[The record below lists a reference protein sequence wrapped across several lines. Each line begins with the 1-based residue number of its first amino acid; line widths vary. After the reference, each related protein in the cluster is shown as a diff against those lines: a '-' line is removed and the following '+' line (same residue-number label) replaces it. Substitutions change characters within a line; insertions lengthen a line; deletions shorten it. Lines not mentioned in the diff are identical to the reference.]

1 MRSAPSMGT
10 IILLSFGI
18 FLSGGSPVWAKETES
33 IQIRQHVEVDS
44 LQEAMKHYSWAK
56 GHERNGVYEDA
67 IEQYRKAISY
77 DPNNPKMHYAL
88 GNVYYKTKCTEEA
101 KTSYL
106 MAVSADS
113 TYINAHYMLAKLYHA
128 EADYDAAISEYEKIV
143 DLKPDRVEVRRSLAE
158 LYRYRGREDD
168 ALRAYMEL
176 SQYVKDD
183 PEIFILTGQL
193 LEKAQKVGQKL
204 ERKVLKA
211 ERKTLEIERKAERIE
226 EAIEAYQCAWA
237 LRPDD
242 MATLET
248 IARLQFQ
255 TEDHEEALKSY
266 WFLADQDTTNYAFL
280 VRIVELAE
288 KTECPDDLV
297 RGLKRLFL
305 LRPEDAVPVMKL
317 AQLHFDAGRF
327 DLAKKWIDRGLVLS
341 PENGRL
347 RTLNGDYYL
356 KVGNQRILAFKEF
369 ELARA
374 DPVWKTYAEQRI
386 ASIQYETSEEKRQ
399 QEEAEKKAFFDRG
412 KKVE

>member
-1 MRSAPSMGT
+1 MQSASHIGMIFVLTLG
-10 IILLSFGI
+10 ILLSEGYSV
-18 FLSGGSPVWAKETES
+18 LAKETES
-33 IQIRQHVEVDS
+33 IQIRQDVEVDS

-88 GNVYYKTKCTEEA
+88 GNVYYKMKRTQGA
-101 KTSYL
+101 KASYL
-106 MAVSADS
+106 MAARADS
-113 TYINAHYMLAKLYHA
+113 TYLNAHYMLAKLYHA
-128 EADYDAAISEYEKIV
+128 EADYDAAISDYEKII
-143 DLKPDRVEVRRSLAE
+143 DLKPDRVDVRRSLAE

-183 PEIFILTGQL
+183 PEIFALTGSL
-193 LEKAQKVGQKL
+193 L
-204 ERKVLKA
+204 
-211 ERKTLEIERKAERIE
+211 RKAERTE
-226 EAIEAYQCAWA
+226 EAISAYQHAWA

-242 MATLET
+242 IATLET
-248 IARLQFQ
+248 IAQLQVQ
-255 TEDHEEALKSY
+255 TEDTEEAMKSY
-266 WFLADQDTTNYAFL
+266 WILSEHDTTNHAFL
-280 VRIVELAE
+280 VKIVELAE
-288 KTECPDDLV
+288 KTECTDDLI
-297 RGLKRLFL
+297 RGLKGLIL
-305 LRPEDAVPVMKL
+305 LRTGDAVPVMKL

-327 DLAKKWIDRGLVLS
+327 DQAKKWIDRGLALTPKS
-341 PENGRL
+341 GRL

-374 DPVWKTYAEQRI
+374 DPVWKIYAEQRI
-386 ASIQYETSEEKRQ
+386 ASIQYEASEEKRQ

>member
-1 MRSAPSMGT
+1 M
-10 IILLSFGI
+10 
-18 FLSGGSPVWAKETES
+18 AKETES
-33 IQIRQHVEVDS
+33 IQIRQDVEVDS

-88 GNVYYKTKCTEEA
+88 GNVYYKMKHTEEA
-101 KTSYL
+101 KAFYL

-143 DLKPDRVEVRRSLAE
+143 ALKPDRVEVRRSLAE

-193 LEKAQKVGQKL
+193 LEKVRKAEQKALETEQKV
-204 ERKVLKA
+204 ERKVL
-211 ERKTLEIERKAERIE
+211 EIERNAKRIE

-248 IARLQFQ
+248 IARLQVQ
-255 TEDHEEALKSY
+255 TEDREEALKSY
-266 WFLADQDTTNYAFL
+266 WLLADQDTTNYAFL

-288 KTECPDDLV
+288 KTECTDDLI

-317 AQLHFDAGRF
+317 AQIYFDTGKF
-327 DLAKKWIDRGLVLS
+327 EEAKKWIDQGLILI
-341 PENGRL
+341 PKNGRL

-356 KVGNQRILAFKEF
+356 KVGDRRTLALEEF
-369 ELARA
+369 ERARA

-386 ASIQYETSEEKRQ
+386 SSIQYEFSEEKRQ